1 MAELHMNLS
10 YVYGKDFTECK
21 DFMELLTWKAA
32 NWTLEDMGIHGRYQL
47 TDDQPHKPVNLPPA
61 KAQLYDVIYRENFY
75 HLCDVAKA
83 DYETQGIATAGSA

>member
-10 YVYGKDFTECK
+10 YVYGKDFTGCK

-32 NWTLEDMGIHGRYQL
+32 NWTLEEMGIHGQYQL
-47 TDDQPHKPVNLPPA
+47 TDEQPHKPVNLPPA
-61 KAQLYDVIYRENFY
+61 EAQVYDEIYREYFY

-83 DYETQGIATAGSA
+83 DYETQGISTAGSA